1 MSKKENAKKVGK
13 WLRENADPKLSET
26 RTGGDEPAVEEDR
39 EYLNRSELY
48 EVRDVIVRYIDEA
61 KKSYS
66 DTICKNAYNKIK
78 DFRPGSKV
86 KTQDFLDHLLGKV
99 DK

>member
-1 MSKKENAKKVGK
+1 MSKTENAKKVSK
-13 WLRENADPKLSET
+13 WLRENANPKLSDT
-26 RTGGDEPAVEEDR
+26 RTDGDEPAVKEDR
-39 EYLNRSELY
+39 EYLNRKELY

-61 KKSYS
+61 KKTYS

-78 DFRPGSKV
+78 DFRSGDKV
-86 KTQDFLDHLLGKV
+86 KTQDFLDHLHGKL